1 MGVQVAKAK
10 ATPTHP
16 VNGGGDLL
24 NRKVRLEPKVMQE
37 SESGRKMV
45 VPMHTESAG
54 GLASSLTSELRP

>member
-1 MGVQVAKAK
+1 MGVQVARAK

-37 SESGRKMV
+37 SGRKMV